1 MSEEGVTYDDWMSDS
16 DALMWHIERDPLLR
30 STVTSV
36 WVLDGPPDMERFDR
50 TMARAV
56 AAIPRLRQRAVADPV
71 GIAPPRWQVDPHFDP
86 HYHVRQVSL
95 GGEGS
100 LRDLLDLA
108 APIAM
113 QAFDKDRP
121 LWELHIVGGMPEGR
135 AGVVMKLHHAVSDG
149 MGLVRMTEHLVERG
163 PDERPPK
170 GGPQAQAA
178 ADPPHRSDSEHL
190 RDAMRHR
197 ASAAVDRTGR
207 VAGAFG
213 RGLARMAQDPLGE
226 AGRMRDTVSSMGRM
240 LKPISE
246 PLSPVMDQRSLTVRF
261 DAIEIPLE
269 QLRGA
274 AKAAGGTLNDAF
286 VAGVTGGL
294 RRYHEQAGRPVEEL
308 RMNMPINVRDGEKA
322 SHAGN
327 QFVPA
332 RFTVPIAI
340 ADPVE
345 RMKALHGLVHAQRNE
360 PALPMLEEATG
371 FINRLGIGP
380 ATRVAGSMMKALDFV
395 TSNVPGPRRPVWVS
409 GGKIEQMI
417 PFGPLAGA
425 AANVTLFSYD
435 GRLQIGVNTDAAAV
449 TDPAKFTMCLEE
461 GFGEV
466 LDLA

>member
-1 MSEEGVTYDDWMSDS
+1 
-16 DALMWHIERDPLLR
+16 L
-30 STVTSV
+30 
-36 WVLDGPPDMERFDR
+36 
-50 TMARAV
+50 
-56 AAIPRLRQRAVADPV
+56 
-71 GIAPPRWQVDPHFDP
+71 GIAPPRWQADPHFDP
-86 HYHVRQVSL
+86 AYHVRRVAI

-121 LWELHIVGGMPEGR
+121 LWELHVVEGLPDGR
-135 AGVVMKLHHAVSDG
+135 AGVVMKLHHSVSDG

-163 PDERPPK
+163 PDDRPKAPI
-170 GGPQAQAA
+170 PEPESAEA
-178 ADPPHRSDSEHL
+178 PLRSGTEQIQ
-190 RDAMRHR
+190 DAIVHR
-197 ASAAVDRTGR
+197 ASAAADRTGR
-207 VAGAFG
+207 AAGAMG
-213 RGLARMAQDPLGE
+213 RGLLRMAQDPVGE
-226 AGRMRDTVSSMGRM
+226 AQRLRDNIGSIGRLM
-240 LKPISE
+240 KPISE
-246 PLSPVMDQRSLTVRF
+246 PLSPVMTGRSLTVRF

-269 QLRGA
+269 SL
-274 AKAAGGTLNDAF
+274 KAAASAGGGTLNDAF

-294 RRYHEQAGRPVEEL
+294 RRYHEQAGGPVDEL
-308 RMNMPINVRDGEKA
+308 RMNMPINIRDGARA

-340 ADPVE
+340 VDPVE
-345 RMKALHGLVHAQRNE
+345 RMKALHELVHAQRNE
-360 PALPMLEEATG
+360 PALPMLEEITG

-409 GGKIEQMI
+409 GGKIERMI

-425 AANVTLFSYD
+425 ATNVTLFSYD

-449 TDPAKFTMCLEE
+449 TDGAKFTTCLEE